1 MSRIDCLGVSPGID
15 VNILD
20 AEVRS
25 LCKARAD
32 KAVKKLVAKLPN
44 SAKYAATGIGDDV
57 ARAVTAVLAVEF
69 DQLGEESR
77 KRETEIEIDL
87 RIARQRNQE
96 LEAQVALKDAATA
109 ELEEQ
114 NHTLQKEGSTKDATI
129 AELKA
134 EIVQNSREIDL
145 KAQMVA
151 ILKDVIANNAL
162 VESGGS
168 TAAQ

>member
-1 MSRIDCLGVSPGID
+1 MCHDQRLLAGRAKTPACRHGNVSVPGPVDPISRL
-15 VNILD
+15 
-20 AEVRS
+20 
-25 LCKARAD
+25 
-32 KAVKKLVAKLPN
+32 
-44 SAKYAATGIGDDV
+44 
-57 ARAVTAVLAVEF
+57 
-69 DQLGEESR
+69 
-77 KRETEIEIDL
+77 
-87 RIARQRNQE
+87 
-96 LEAQVALKDAATA
+96 AATA